1 MREYYTE
8 AYYAS
13 HLNSK
18 INDQID
24 VDQLYGNSCATLP
37 PHGDLTT
44 LPPYGDPA
52 DTNQSVTTKSLELS
66 KTEDINKKQE

>member
-8 AYYAS
+8 VYYAS

-18 INDQID
+18 INDHID

-37 PHGDLTT
+37 PHGDPTT
-44 LPPYGDPA
+44 LPPQRSKFIEYSKEIA
-52 DTNQSVTTKSLELS
+52 NLS
-66 KTEDINKKQE
+66 IYLFYLTITPNN